1 MSSEPSSSCIAG
13 LAWFA
18 TAIFAVCL
26 VSIAA
31 LDRAG
36 APDRLIRALGPILAL
51 IAIAVFGIGGRTAT
65 LALFIAAGRQGPP
78 ICAALAV
85 AAIAAGAA
93 LGLGLRFDSPADPV
107 WCGAMVGVGLGAAA
121 LGPLIRRFG
130 AASLSDVIATRFPNP
145 LLRAASGVVVAG
157 AAALVGF
164 AGYRTAVA
172 IAETMITTSRP
183 WAEAIVGAALVAS
196 VAAGGLASLVW
207 CSAATGAG
215 IGLIALAGWI
225 LPSAATVT
233 PMAPPVVFPSTAS
246 PEALAA
252 FAAAAIGMAGLVGA
266 APPTAGCRDVTAA
279 AKSGL
284 GGILLFGAL
293 TALTFTAAPMSL
305 VEGDVDGASP
315 LAGSLMG
322 AATLAAALA
331 LGGLGVLGASRAFG
345 AALARP
351 ARPFPT
357 LASVRLARMRIAQ
370 AAVVIACAWADNSGL
385 VDCATALIGAMAL
398 TLAMTAPIAALA
410 ATGRAGPLAAAAAAL
425 TAAAL
430 AAWRLIAVRSP
441 PAATELLVEALAVGA
456 AAFVVGSLVALVA
469 PRRGPA
475 PTPGSFDP
483 FLGSSR

>member
-1 MSSEPSSSCIAG
+1 MVCRRSPPTTTRPMPTTMRLKIG
-13 LAWFA
+13 LRRGLYDSLVDG
-18 TAIFAVCL
+18 FAV
-26 VSIAA
+26 
-31 LDRAG
+31 
-36 APDRLIRALGPILAL
+36 P
-51 IAIAVFGIGGRTAT
+51 
-65 LALFIAAGRQGPP
+65 
-78 ICAALAV
+78 
-85 AAIAAGAA
+85 GAA
-93 LGLGLRFDSPADPV
+93 RLLEGCRSARAPRVGRRRPPSRGPV
-107 WCGAMVGVGLGAAA
+107 L
-121 LGPLIRRFG
+121 
-130 AASLSDVIATRFPNP
+130 
-145 LLRAASGVVVAG
+145 
-157 AAALVGF
+157 
-164 AGYRTAVA
+164 
-172 IAETMITTSRP
+172 
-183 WAEAIVGAALVAS
+183 
-196 VAAGGLASLVW
+196 
-207 CSAATGAG
+207 AATGAG

-357 LASVRLARMRIAQ
+357 LASVRLARVRIAQ
-370 AAVVIACAWADNSGL
+370 AAVVVACAWADNSGL

-410 ATGRAGPLAAAAAAL
+410 ATGRAGHLAAAAAAL

-475 PTPGSFDP
+475 RRRARSTRSWAPHADAASR
-483 FLGSSR
+483 LLASS